1 MDITTV
7 VRQLRI
13 QRDRAANEV
22 QRPDAALAALGSSNN
37 GIRIGGRE
45 NFVCGSAGK
54 NRGSSTCEMG

>member
-37 GIRIGGRE
+37 GIRIGGGE

-54 NRGSSTCEMG
+54 NRGS